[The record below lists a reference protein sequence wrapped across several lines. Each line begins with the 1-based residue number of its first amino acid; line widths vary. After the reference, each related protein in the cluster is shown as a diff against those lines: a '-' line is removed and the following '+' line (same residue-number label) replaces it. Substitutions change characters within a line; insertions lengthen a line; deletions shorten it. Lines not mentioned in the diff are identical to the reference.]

1 MKLSTPKFAIINAFR
16 RRSLAIITICIVA
29 LGISAF
35 SATAPPLESM
45 AEQTKTKLTAFGDIA
60 IIQENKS
67 LVDSSLPESMKQEI
81 EKIDGV
87 KHAEPQIWLPIQF
100 GEGKIV
106 NGKAKA
112 MLPGTMKIGVYKE
125 LNIKNDG
132 FLNYIFQGRNF
143 YENKTEAVI
152 GTRMHAISEINI
164 GEVLSLYGNNTRINF
179 TVVGIY
185 RTGNIYSDAHIIIPM
200 KFARELS
207 NLSKENISVFSV
219 KLEDITKVKEVEE
232 KIEQQIKGVEVFAPE
247 DTLRGAMDVTLMIRN
262 TGMAVMYFILVSCFL
277 IVIAIL
283 YMNIKE
289 RVKEFAMLKA
299 LGWSNKDI
307 RNCVIIECFSLSIVG
322 GIFGVIIGIPSTALM
337 QIYLIK
343 FQVVE
348 YSLFWSFFSFAISI
362 LFGIVGGSYPAI
374 KASKV
379 RPAIVLREG

>member
-1 MKLSTPKFAIINAFR
+1 MKLSIPRFAITNAFR

-45 AEQTKTKLTAFGDIA
+45 ADQTKTKLTAFGDIA
-60 IIQENKS
+60 VIQENKS
-67 LVDSSLPESMKQEI
+67 LTDSLLKEDLRSEI

-100 GEGKIV
+100 GEGKIID
-106 NGKAKA
+106 GKAKA

-132 FLNYIFQGRNF
+132 FLNYVFQGKVF
-143 YENKTEAVI
+143 DENSTEAVI
-152 GTRMHAISEINI
+152 GTRMHAVSEINI
-164 GEVLSLYGNNTRINF
+164 GDILSLYGHNTRINF

-200 KFARELS
+200 SYARELS
-207 NLSKENISVFSV
+207 NLTKENISVFSV
-219 KLEDITKVKEVEE
+219 KLEDVSKVNEVKE
-232 KIEQQIKGVEVFAPE
+232 KIKQKIKEVEVFAPE

-277 IVIAIL
+277 IVVAIL

-348 YSLFWSFFSFAISI
+348 YSIFWSSFSFGISI